1 MCIIRKLVFVT
12 SFVWEF
18 TCRICKPL
26 LLCSEI
32 HINVFI
38 LFILWLSSTIMR
50 FHFICIVLYR
60 SNSTCRTSL
69 VAPTVKNLPAMQETW
84 ARSLGWEDPL
94 EKGMATHSSILAWRT
109 LMDKGAWWATVHGV
123 TKSGSGLSDYA
134 QLYISYI
141 PGGQPPGCG
150 LVPPVRS
157 AASLD

>member
-18 TCRICKPL
+18 TCHICKPL

-38 LFILWLSSTIMR
+38 LFILRLSSTIMPFHFICIV

-60 SNSTCRTSL
+60 SNSTYRTSL

-84 ARSLGWEDPL
+84 AWSLGWEDPL
-94 EKGMATHSSILAWRT
+94 EKRMATHFHILDWKFQGQRNLVSYSPWGRKELDT
-109 LMDKGAWWATVHGV
+109 TEW
-123 TKSGSGLSDYA
+123 LS
-134 QLYISYI
+134 LH
-141 PGGQPPGCG
+141 
-150 LVPPVRS
+150 
-157 AASLD
+157 SLFMILEVLLPT

>member
-18 TCRICKPL
+18 TCHICKPL

-38 LFILWLSSTIMR
+38 LFILRLSSTIMPFHFICIV

-60 SNSTCRTSL
+60 SNSTYRTSL

-84 ARSLGWEDPL
+84 AWSLGWEDPL

-109 LMDKGAWWATVHGV
+109 LMDKGSWWAPKESMGSQRMGQDWV
-123 TKSGSGLSDYA
+123 TKP
-134 QLYISYI
+134 IST
-141 PGGQPPGCG
+141 
-150 LVPPVRS
+150 
-157 AASLD
+157 